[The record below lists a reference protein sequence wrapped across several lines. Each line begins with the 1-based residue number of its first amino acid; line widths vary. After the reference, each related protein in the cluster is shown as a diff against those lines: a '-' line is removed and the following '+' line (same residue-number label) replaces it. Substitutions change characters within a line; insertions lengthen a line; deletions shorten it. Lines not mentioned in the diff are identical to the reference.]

1 VKFQQL
7 AVGARFEFQGKV
19 HVKTGPLTA
28 TAEQGGQVLIPRY
41 AVLKP
46 LDLPAPEAPGAAL
59 RRLDAGRVRQAFEA
73 FYSVAREN
81 ADPAAETAL
90 AAARV
95 AFFEALK

>member
-1 VKFQQL
+1 MKFQQL

-46 LDLPAPEAPGAAL
+46 LDLPEPELPGAAL
-59 RRLDAGRVRQAFEA
+59 RRIDVGRVRKAFEA
-73 FYSVAREN
+73 FYAVAVKN
-81 ADPAAETAL
+81 ADPAAEAAL